1 MIFGDVF
8 NIYCENSVKQV
19 STLYPFC
26 VKQCNVGTGF
36 CT

>member
-19 STLYPFC
+19 STVYPFFG
-26 VKQCNVGTGF
+26 KQSNMGTGF